1 MLYVCQA
8 SGKYCQGIRQIDVVS
23 PTSSP
28 FSISN
33 LDPDIIGAFQD
44 LCRKQGKQDIQ
55 VLEGLIGL
63 YLKSSGTILEEMA
76 RSSFEKAVPA
86 SNSITTRGT
95 YAEMLERLERV
106 ETDNREFVSAFEIL
120 IHRVDTLESQISCK
134 DLEKRL
140 DHLEQAFQYR
150 KRNS

>member
-1 MLYVCQA
+1 MP
-8 SGKYCQGIRQIDVVS
+8 
-23 PTSSP
+23 PTSSA

-33 LDPDIIGAFQD
+33 LDPDIIRAFQD
-44 LCRKQGKQDIQ
+44 LCHKQGKQDYQ

-63 YLKSSGTILEEMA
+63 YLKSDGTILEKMA
-76 RSSFEKAVPA
+76 CSSFGKAVPA

-140 DHLEQAFQYR
+140 DHLEKAFQYR
-150 KRNS
+150 QRNSKS

>member
-1 MLYVCQA
+1 MP
-8 SGKYCQGIRQIDVVS
+8 
-23 PTSSP
+23 PTSSA

-33 LDPDIIGAFQD
+33 LDPDIIRAFQD
-44 LCRKQGKQDIQ
+44 LCHKQGKQDYQ

-63 YLKSSGTILEEMA
+63 YLKSDGTILEEMA
-76 RSSFEKAVPA
+76 RSSSGKAVPA

-95 YAEMLERLERV
+95 YDEMLERLERV

-120 IHRVDTLESQISCK
+120 IHRVDTLESQIMCK

-140 DHLEQAFQYR
+140 DHLEKAFQYR
-150 KRNS
+150 QRNSKS

>member
-1 MLYVCQA
+1 MP
-8 SGKYCQGIRQIDVVS
+8 
-23 PTSSP
+23 PTSPS

-33 LDPDIIGAFQD
+33 LDPDIIAAFQD
-44 LCRKQGKQDIQ
+44 LCRKQGKLDNQ

-63 YLKSSGTILEEMA
+63 YLKSNGTILEEMA
-76 RSSFEKAVPA
+76 RSSFGKATPA

-120 IHRVDTLESQISCK
+120 IHRVDTLEGQISCK
-134 DLEKRL
+134 DLEQRL
-140 DHLEQAFQYR
+140 DHLEKAFQYR
-150 KRNS
+150 QRNSKF

>member
-1 MLYVCQA
+1 MP
-8 SGKYCQGIRQIDVVS
+8 
-23 PTSSP
+23 PTSSA

-33 LDPDIIGAFQD
+33 LDPDIIRAFQD
-44 LCRKQGKQDIQ
+44 LCHKQGKQDYQ

-63 YLKSSGTILEEMA
+63 YLKSDGTILEEMA
-76 RSSFEKAVPA
+76 RSCSGKAVPA

-140 DHLEQAFQYR
+140 DHLEKAFQYR
-150 KRNS
+150 QRNSKS

>member
-1 MLYVCQA
+1 MP
-8 SGKYCQGIRQIDVVS
+8 
-23 PTSSP
+23 PTSSA

-33 LDPDIIGAFQD
+33 LDPDIIRAFQD
-44 LCRKQGKQDIQ
+44 LCHKQGKQDYQ

-63 YLKSSGTILEEMA
+63 YLKSDGTILEKMA
-76 RSSFEKAVPA
+76 RSSFGKAVPA

-140 DHLEQAFQYR
+140 DHLEKAFQY
-150 KRNS
+150 KQRNSKS

>member
-1 MLYVCQA
+1 MP
-8 SGKYCQGIRQIDVVS
+8 
-23 PTSSP
+23 PTSSA
-28 FSISN
+28 FSISK

-44 LCRKQGKQDIQ
+44 LCHKQGKQDYQ

-63 YLKSSGTILEEMA
+63 YLKSDGTILEEMA
-76 RSSFEKAVPA
+76 RSSFGKAVPA

-134 DLEKRL
+134 DLEQRL
-140 DHLEQAFQYR
+140 DHLEKAFQYR
-150 KRNS
+150 QRNSKS